1 MPDSFNFNN
10 PPFDTLN
17 EQERKM
23 VVNSLDLSYHASGDI
38 IVQAQQATHGL
49 NIIHKGVVEE
59 RNAEDHEEIYAHY
72 THDDMFDVRSLFS
85 GNSKH
90 EYVCLEEAICYQ
102 LPRITFEQLS
112 EQNTGFRRYFQTD
125 LVDKQQ
131 LMRDSEG
138 QQNLSEFILNK
149 IESSNIL
156 PLQIVEAE
164 ATIAEITLQMKQSHT
179 DCALIKSE
187 RGYGMLTGTDLLHA
201 SVLEQLP
208 LDTAV
213 SELAHYELISV
224 QTGDFLFDAMLLMT
238 RHQIERV
245 VVFDSN
251 TPDKVLGVLTLT
263 HILSLLSTHSH
274 ILALRIARADDERDL
289 KRAVDSLDEL
299 IERLL
304 TNGIKSRFISK
315 LLSTLH
321 EQVVSKVFQR
331 HVAEDI
337 QQHCCLVFM
346 GSAGRNEQ
354 ILKGP
359 LDYGLI
365 IEDNFEWV
373 QCPEIMQGIHAELLS
388 LGYAPSKGEVC
399 VDNPMWAR
407 PLQQWLEQSNQWILD
422 PSSEHLQKIATMID
436 VHGVAGKLGLFH
448 DFQQR
453 QLRQLSSDHLFIR
466 NFTRPALQFHTPLTF
481 FGQLKLSWHSLD
493 LNRGGV
499 FPIVQGIRALAM
511 EQRLPLS
518 NTFERLDELAHNGV
532 IPKPLAGNIAEALQ
546 LFLQLQL
553 EQQRNGDQQPDKQ
566 LLDLGTHSRSQ
577 RDLLRH
583 ALHVVKKFKQYLE
596 VHFHLENP

>member
-1 MPDSFNFNN
+1 MPGSFNFNN
-10 PPFDTLN
+10 PPFDTLS
-17 EQERKM
+17 ESERQL
-23 VVNSLDLSYHASGDI
+23 VINNLDLSYHADGDI
-38 IVQAQQATHGL
+38 IVQAQQPTKGL
-49 NIIHKGVVEE
+49 HIIHKGVVEE
-59 RNAEDHEEIYAHY
+59 RNGTDHEDIYAHY
-72 THDDMFDVRSLFS
+72 THDDMFDIRSLFS
-85 GNSKH
+85 GTSKH
-90 EYVCLEEAICYQ
+90 EYVCLEETICYQ
-102 LPRITFEQLS
+102 LPRTTFDQLS
-112 EQNTGFRRYFQTD
+112 SQNTRFRRYFQTD

-131 LMRDSEG
+131 LMKQEG

-149 IESSNIL
+149 IEPDNIL
-156 PLQIVEAE
+156 PLQIVDAD
-164 ATIAEITLQMKQSHT
+164 ATIAEVTLQMKQTHT
-179 DCALIKSE
+179 DCALIKSD

-201 SVLEQLP
+201 SVLERMSV
-208 LDTAV
+208 DTPVA
-213 SELAHYELISV
+213 SLAHYELISV

-238 RHQIERV
+238 RHKIERV
-245 VVFDSN
+245 VVYDSL

-274 ILALRIARADDERDL
+274 ILALRIARANDAADL
-289 KRAVDSLDEL
+289 KRAVESLDEL
-299 IERLL
+299 IERLM

-321 EQVVSKVFQR
+321 EQVVSKVFDR
-331 HVAEDI
+331 HVPTEV

-365 IEDNFEWV
+365 IEDNYAWEAC
-373 QCPEIMQGIHAELLS
+373 QPTMQAMHAELVS
-388 LGYAPSKGEVC
+388 LGYTPSKGEVC
-399 VDNPMWAR
+399 VGNPMWAK
-407 PLQQWLEQSNQWILD
+407 PLKQWLDQSNRWILD
-422 PSSEHLQKIATMID
+422 PSSENIQKIATVFD
-436 VHGVAGKLGLFH
+436 VHGVAGKLGLSH

-453 QLRQLSSDHLFIR
+453 QLRQISSDHLFVR

-499 FPIVQGIRALAM
+499 FPIVQGVRALAM

-518 NTFERLDELAHNGV
+518 NTFERIDELAHNGV
-532 IPKPLAGNIAEALQ
+532 LDKGLAGNLAEALQ

-553 EQQRNGDQQPDKQ
+553 EQQRSGDQQPDAQ

>member
-1 MPDSFNFNN
+1 MPGSFNFNN
-10 PPFDTLN
+10 PPFDTLTEN
-17 EQERKM
+17 ERQ
-23 VVNSLDLSYHASGDI
+23 VVIDNLDLSYHASGDI
-38 IVQAQQATHGL
+38 VLHAQQATHGL
-49 NIIHKGVVEE
+49 HIIHKGVVEE
-59 RNAEDHEEIYAHY
+59 RNGQDHEEIYAHY
-72 THDDMFDVRSLFS
+72 IHDDLFDVRSLFS

-102 LPRITFEQLS
+102 LPRTTFDLLS
-112 EQNTGFRRYFQTD
+112 DQNTQFRRYFQTD

-131 LMRDSEG
+131 LIKDNDD

-149 IESSNIL
+149 IEPDNIL
-156 PLQIVEAE
+156 PLQIIDADSS
-164 ATIAEITLQMKQSHT
+164 IAEITLRMKQSHT
-179 DCALIKSE
+179 DCALVKSD

-208 LDTAV
+208 LDTPV
-213 SELAHYELISV
+213 SSLAHYELVSV

-245 VVFDSN
+245 VVFDSV
-251 TPDKVLGVLTLT
+251 TSDKVLGVLTLT

-274 ILALRIARADDERDL
+274 ILALRIARANDERDL
-289 KRAVDSLDEL
+289 QNAVASLDEL
-299 IERLL
+299 IERLM
-304 TNGIKSRFISK
+304 TNGIKSQFISK

-331 HVAEDI
+331 YVPEAV

-365 IEDNFEWV
+365 IEDNYSWDE
-373 QCPEIMQGIHAELLS
+373 CPSVMQAMHAELVT
-388 LGYAPSKGEVC
+388 LGYTPSNGEVC
-399 VDNPMWAR
+399 VDNPMWAK
-407 PLQQWLEQSNQWILD
+407 PLQQWLEQSNRWILD
-422 PSSEHLQKIATMID
+422 PTGDNIQKIATVID

-453 QLRQLSSDHLFIR
+453 QLRQISSDHLFVR

-499 FPIVQGIRALAM
+499 FPIVQGVRALAM

-518 NTFERLDELAHNGV
+518 NTFERINELAHSGV
-532 IPKPLAGNIAEALQ
+532 LDRGLADNLAEALQ

-553 EQQRNGDQQPDKQ
+553 EQQRGGDQQPDAQ
-566 LLDLGTHSRSQ
+566 LLDLGKHSRSQ